1 MTGHHPGHETGPWL
15 LPHLHSGQGRLP
27 EFAHA
32 LRTMCEANG
41 SLNSFRL
48 SQEGVPQAG
57 DILLVEADERY
68 VGEALWE
75 EALSIPL

>member
-1 MTGHHPGHETGPWL
+1 
-15 LPHLHSGQGRLP
+15 
-27 EFAHA
+27 
-32 LRTMCEANG
+32 MCEANG
-41 SLNSFRL
+41 SASCCRS

-75 EALSIPL
+75 EALSNPKILRA